1 MTVGIRKSSAI
12 IELLLGT
19 LARMIL
25 AGSVALTAVLMSPQ
39 RGERPKRSET
49 AVKIAR
55 SAPVT
60 TGRIRM
66 TDPDSLLRI
75 QQRGGPASVLLR
87 SNEKRSDLVRAL
99 SQREARK
106 FKAEEIPAF
115 LATLIRKP
123 EEGSLYGQLFGSS
136 GSYSFDAKFG
146 EIAEGTLAPKGH
158 YDGVASKTGLVSV
171 DQVKGGPFLATKI
184 VTYTGYWVNGEPQV
198 DQQKMAAGSSFSV
211 PVKAG
216 QEYTVFYMFDS
227 QKLKQGAYKG
237 TSTVYDGAQTTL
249 NITGSIVPVKGGLK
263 VGVDSYN
270 PIVGTGQVRTIP
282 LTLLYSGNTQSAS
295 VSAKASFV
303 GGAIQ
308 SAKVFVPEK
317 IDLKAGQVQTV
328 NVKVSAENV
337 ADGQYPVE
345 VRLSAPGAPETVL
358 KLDVSFRTLWVG
370 SLMGD
375 LNQEIGD
382 GTAFPKLRM
391 NSLGYWEASGLASSK
406 AIFVGDRVMVA
417 VFSSQLVKGN
427 KHGVKYDMVLGGAS
441 NPTHVNLARSGYSK
455 TVQDLFPQF
464 ASGGFQAVLSVNDIP
479 GFNQALSDA
488 KFTDLLNDK

>member
-1 MTVGIRKSSAI
+1 MSQGDRKTSVI
-12 IELLLGT
+12 HELLMGT
-19 LARMIL
+19 LAPMIL
-25 AGSVALTAVLMSPQ
+25 AGYAALSAALLSPQ
-39 RGERPKRSET
+39 RAERPKPGET
-49 AVKIAR
+49 RVKMAR

-66 TDPDSLLRI
+66 TDPDSLIRI
-75 QQRGGPASVLLR
+75 QQRGGPASALLR
-87 SNEKRSDLVRAL
+87 SNERRSDLVRGL
-99 SQREARK
+99 TQREARK
-106 FKAEEIPAF
+106 FKTEELPAF
-115 LATLIRKP
+115 LATLIKKP

-136 GSYSFDAKFG
+136 GSYTFDAKFG
-146 EIAEGTLAPKGH
+146 EIAEGTQAPKGH

-184 VTYTGYWVNGEPQV
+184 VTYTGYWVNGAPQV

-216 QEYTVFYMFDS
+216 QEYTVFYLFDS

-237 TSTVYDGAQTTL
+237 TSKVYDGAQTTL
-249 NITGSIVPVKGGLK
+249 NITGSVVPVKGGLK
-263 VGVDSYN
+263 VGVESYD

-303 GGAIQ
+303 GGSIQ
-308 SAKVFVPEK
+308 SAKASIPEK
-317 IDLKAGQVQTV
+317 IDLKAGQAQTV
-328 NVKVSAENV
+328 NVTVTAENV

-370 SLMGD
+370 SVMGD

-382 GTAFPKLRM
+382 GSAFPKLRM
-391 NSLGYWEASGLASSK
+391 NSLGYWEASGLASSQ

-441 NPTHVNLARSGYSK
+441 NPTTVSLARSGYSK
-455 TVQDLFPQF
+455 TVQELFPQF
-464 ASGGFQAVLSVNDIP
+464 ASGGFQAVLSVNDNP